1 MRTQPGQDWEYMLAR
16 QFRQLLP
23 VEEYLDE
30 LPSVFAWLASE
41 TSINDPPPVLSLLWK
56 T

>member
-1 MRTQPGQDWEYMLAR
+1 MLAW

-30 LPSVFAWLASE
+30 LLSVFAWLASE
-41 TSINDPPPVLSLLWK
+41 TSINDPIPVLSLLWK